1 MKMERKKGI
10 YIFLLTLFSIGLII
24 FIGIMQIQFMNP
36 TFDSNVQAISLDL
49 DETVDDKPDGEEP
62 QTPNDDENEAD
73 DDSTSEDQETVIKYV
88 DADILN
94 VRSGPSADAEIV
106 GQVTYNEA
114 LEVEELDNA
123 DGWVYVKNENVD
135 GYVNGKYL
143 REENTEE

>member
-1 MKMERKKGI
+1 MERKKGI

-36 TFDSNVQAISLDL
+36 TFDSNVQAISLNL

-62 QTPNDDENEAD
+62 LTPNDDENEAD

-114 LEVEELDNA
+114 LEVEEIDNA

>member
-1 MKMERKKGI
+1 MERKKGI

-114 LEVEELDNA
+114 LEVEEIDNA

>member
-1 MKMERKKGI
+1 MERKKGI

-36 TFDSNVQAISLDL
+36 TFDSNVQAISLNL

>member
-1 MKMERKKGI
+1 MERKKGI

-36 TFDSNVQAISLDL
+36 TFDSNVQAISLNL

-73 DDSTSEDQETVIKYV
+73 DDSISEDQETVIKYV

>member
-1 MKMERKKGI
+1 MERKKGI